1 MSSTS
6 ATLMQRSDSPTVKLL
21 RVSPPREN
29 GTLTLLVATEG
40 GGTRSYTLKAAQ
52 YRALGAPSAGDTLTG
67 EAYALLSEVARE
79 GEAILRAVKLLSF
92 GDHSARAL
100 CRKLRERGFDREE
113 AEAAVAHM
121 IDRGYIR
128 EEEQAY
134 RMATALANRKCWGR
148 RRILAYLAGKGY
160 EASTV
165 RAAIAAAEAEG
176 DIDFD
181 ALRARLLSE
190 KCGEDATEEEC
201 RALLYK
207 QGF

>member
-1 MSSTS
+1 MTSSTS
-6 ATLMQRSDSPTVKLL
+6 AILMRSDAARGEIL
-21 RVSPPREN
+21 RISLPREN
-29 GTLTLLVATEG
+29 GRLSLLVADGEG
-40 GGTRSYTLKAAQ
+40 SAYP
-52 YRALGAPSAGDTLTG
+52 YALGAEDYRTLGEPSVGDI
-67 EAYALLSEVARE
+67 LSEEDCAQLLALARE
-79 GEAILRAVKLLSF
+79 GEAVERAVKILSF

-100 CRKLRERGFDREE
+100 CRKLRERGFDRQT

-121 IDRGYIR
+121 IARGYIR

-160 EASTV
+160 EVATV

-190 KCGEDATEEEC
+190 KCTEDATEEEC